1 MNQVETAPQNEHEL
15 TLARDAGSRFDQIVK
30 KHELRIVCLLALY
43 AAIRVLFFAA
53 AFPLFNP
60 TDEQLHFDSVYKY
73 SHGYLPQGALPL
85 VSTECA
91 RIFTLYESPEY
102 LNEPAILRA
111 AHLDQPIATLP
122 PDIQPAKFQRWYS
135 YWSAKKNFEAE
146 SPPLY
151 YVMAAVWLKS
161 GSALGLTDWKLAY
174 WLRFLNVIPYT
185 ALIFLAFRLVKEIYP
200 QREGLSLFVPA
211 LIAVFPQDI
220 FYGINREVFSA
231 PFAALSLL
239 LLVLSLRRSSRE
251 KAYLLAGS
259 FAVGLTFLTDVPN
272 VVLYLALFSILV
284 FWLKRAY
291 REGSFRRDATVTGVA
306 GLLAISPPAFWMA
319 RNYRSLGDITAS
331 RDKIAALGWT
341 LKAWPARWQHP
352 LFSREGA
359 GYFLRELMKTYWR
372 GEFLWHG
379 KPLAS
384 NFLDWFL
391 VLTTYS
397 LMIAF
402 VAHFLIRRRS
412 TKDMQWWCDLAAVS
426 LVGGGF
432 LFLAALSLQFD
443 FGNCF
448 YPSRAHPYFV
458 SGRII
463 SGTAL
468 PFFVI
473 FASAFGMLASRV
485 RKWIPPV
492 IAMASVVLFIG
503 ASDILVKG
511 TVVHSSFNLFSL
523 LRLP

>member
-1 MNQVETAPQNEHEL
+1 MNQVETAPQNDHGL
-15 TLARDAGSRFDQIVK
+15 ALARDAGSRFDPILQR
-30 KHELRIVCLLALY
+30 HELRIVSLLALY
-43 AAIRVLFFAA
+43 AAIRILFFSA
-53 AFPLFNP
+53 AFPLFNSS
-60 TDEQLHFDSVYKY
+60 DEQLHFDSVYKY
-73 SHGYLPQGALPL
+73 SHGYLPQSGLPL

-111 AHLDQPIATLP
+111 AHLDQPIAMLP
-122 PDIQPAKFQRWYS
+122 PDIQAVKFQRWYS
-135 YWSAKKNFEAE
+135 YWSSKRNFEAE

-151 YVMAAVWLKS
+151 YFIAAIWLKL
-161 GSALGLTDWKLAY
+161 GSALGLTDWKLPY

-185 ALIFLAFRLVKEIYP
+185 ALIFLAYRLVKEIYP
-200 QREGLSLFVPA
+200 QREALSLFVPA
-211 LIAVFPQDI
+211 LLAVFPQDI

-231 PFAALSLL
+231 PLAALSLL
-239 LLVLSLRRSSRE
+239 LLVLSLRRSSRA

-259 FAVGLTFLTDVPN
+259 FAVGFTFLTDIPN
-272 VVLYLALFSILV
+272 VVLYLALFGTLV

-291 REGSFRRDATVTGVA
+291 REVSFRRDAIVAGVA
-306 GLLAISPPAFWMA
+306 GLFAIILPTLWMA

-341 LKAWPARWQHP
+341 VKPWSTRLQHP
-352 LFSREGA
+352 LFSWEGA

-384 NFLDWFL
+384 SFLDWFF

-402 VAHFLIRRRS
+402 VAYFLIRRRS
-412 TKDMQWWCDLAAVS
+412 AKDMQWWCDFVGLS

-432 LFLAALSLQFD
+432 LFLAVLSLQFD
-443 FGNCF
+443 FGACF
-448 YPSRAHPYFV
+448 YPSRAYPYFV

-468 PFFVI
+468 PFLVI
-473 FASAFGMLASRV
+473 FASAFGMLASRI
-485 RKWIPPV
+485 RKWVPPV
-492 IAMASVVLFIG
+492 VAMASVVLFIG
-503 ASDILVKG
+503 ASDILIKG
-511 TVVHSSFNLFSL
+511 PVVHSSFNLFSL